1 MSNVFAYF
9 LRSDLI
15 VPFLVVLVVAAAGT
29 WLLRRRLGG
38 RSRLVLF
45 GLLML
50 SVGVVVLVTLL
61 REMQFSFCP
70 SCVGDWTGVDKI
82 LAGAVGTDVALNV
95 LLFVP
100 PAFLATLLW
109 RAPWR
114 VAGLAAVGSLA
125 IELLQALIGV
135 GASDW
140 MDLLVNTVGALIGA
154 GLGALVLWVRD
165 VIVDRRVEVGRTAKL
180 AVSLAAGVAL
190 FAGGPAWLASN
201 RQAAGVKL
209 MMGSFAGTT
218 LADYTANRDTSWGS
232 KLHLFWEE
240 TGQPTMTSR
249 SDDTV
254 ARERA
259 TWNIYFAVRCVIGEW
274 TPTGFSTLTGSGT
287 ACTDPLELRN

>member
-9 LRSDLI
+9 LRSQLI
-15 VPFLVVLVVAAAGT
+15 VPSLIVFVVAVAAT
-29 WLLRRRLGG
+29 WLLRRRLNG
-38 RSRLVLF
+38 RSRQVLF
-45 GLLML
+45 LLLML
-50 SVGVVVLVTLL
+50 SVGLVVLVTLL
-61 REMQFSFCP
+61 REMQFTFCP

-114 VAGLAAVGSLA
+114 VAGLAAVLSLV
-125 IELLQALIGV
+125 IEFLQALLGV

-165 VIVDRRVEVGRTAKL
+165 VIVDRRVDIGRTVRL
-180 AVSLAAGVAL
+180 AVSLAAGAAL
-190 FAGGPAWLASN
+190 FLGGPALAGSA
-201 RQAAGVKL
+201 RQADAVARL
-209 MMGSFAGTT
+209 QALFAGTT
-218 LADYTANRDTSWGS
+218 LADYNANRDTIWGPN
-232 KLHLFWEE
+232 LHVFWEE
-240 TGQPTMTSR
+240 TGQPTMTSNR
-249 SDDTV
+249 NDTV

-274 TPTGFSTLTGSGT
+274 TPTEFTTLTLSGT
-287 ACTDPLELRN
+287 ACTDPLELRS